1 MLSQILQDTKEHF
14 EKSLEYLKKE
24 LSAIRTSRANPSLLE
39 DLKVEAYG
47 SFYSLKELATISV
60 HSSNLLLISPFDPSV
75 LYQIEKAIQ
84 TSSLGL
90 NPATE
95 DNLIRVNIPQMSGE
109 RRQELIKVTHEK
121 GEEAKISIR
130 QIRQDKIKSAEEMVK
145 VGKVSEDEEERFKK
159 ELQKAVDSCNKLI
172 EEIKASKEKE
182 LLET

>member
-14 EKSLEYLKKE
+14 EKTLEYLKKE

-159 ELQKAVDSCNKLI
+159 ELQKAVDNCNKLI
-172 EEIKASKEKE
+172 DEIKASKEKE
-182 LLET
+182 LLES